1 MRYDV
6 FNGDADGLCAL
17 QQLRL
22 ASPAAARIVT
32 GTKRDVH
39 LLARVDARA
48 GDEIT
53 VLDVSVAANREA
65 LDACLAAGA
74 HVRWFDHHQAG
85 DVPQHPA
92 FESHL
97 DPHPHI
103 CTSLIVDRHL
113 GGRHRPWAIVAA
125 FGDNL
130 HGEAERLARAGGY
143 AEIEVDTLRRLGEAL
158 NYNAYGDAIE
168 DLRFPPGDLAVRM
181 RPYADPLA
189 FARDEEVLGT
199 LLRGYGDDLALA
211 HAIAPLRETAT
222 IAVYVLPAEAWARRA
237 IGAFANRL
245 AAAAPGRAPAV
256 LAGRTDGTTVVSVR
270 APLARPEGADALCG
284 GFASGGGRTGAAGID
299 RLPPAD
305 IDRFLAAFTARYER
319 T

>member
-158 NYNAYGDAIE
+158 NYNAYGETAADVLIHPR
-168 DLRFPPGDLAVRM
+168 DLYLRLR
-181 RPYADPLA
+181 RHADPFEFRASDPIVASLVQ
-189 FARDEEVLGT
+189 R
-199 LLRGYGDDLALA
+199 RRDDLAEAARVAPAVDEARLRVVDLPDAPWSRRVIGSFA
-211 HAIAPLRETAT
+211 H
-222 IAVYVLPAEAWARRA
+222 
-237 IGAFANRL
+237 RL
-245 AAAAPGRAPAV
+245 AAAEPQRAHAV
-256 LAGRTDGTTVVSVR
+256 LRARSHGSFVVSLR
-270 APLARPEGADALCG
+270 APLATPRGADRLCLRFG
-284 GFASGGGRTGAAGID
+284 GGGRAAAAGID
-299 RLPPAD
+299 ALPERRREEFIAALREAD
-305 IDRFLAAFTARYER
+305 WQT
-319 T
+319 

>member
-22 ASPAAARIVT
+22 ASPAPARIVT

-65 LDACLAAGA
+65 LGACLAAGA
-74 HVRWFDHHQAG
+74 SVRWFDHHHAG
-85 DVPQHPA
+85 DVPTHPA
-92 FESHL
+92 FEPHL
-97 DPHPHI
+97 DPDPRI

-130 HGEAERLARAGGY
+130 HGEAERLAHEHGY
-143 AEIEVDTLRRLGEAL
+143 AETEIDTLRRLGEAL
-158 NYNAYGDAIE
+158 NYNAYGDAIA
-168 DLRFPPGDLAVRM
+168 DLRFAPGALALGI

-189 FARDEEVLGT
+189 FARDEEVLDT
-199 LLRGYGDDLALA
+199 LLRGYGDDLARA
-211 HAIAPLRETAT
+211 FARAPLRAT
-222 IAVYVLPAEAWARRA
+222 SCTAVYSLPAEAWARRA

-245 AAAAPGRAPAV
+245 AADAPDRAHAV
-256 LAGRTDGTTVVSVR
+256 LAERADGSFVVSVR
-270 APLARPEGADALCG
+270 APLARPEGADELCG
-284 GFASGGGRTGAAGID
+284 GFATGGGRKGAGGID
-299 RLPPAD
+299 RLPPAE
-305 IDRFLAAFTARYER
+305 IDRFLAAFMHRYER
-319 T
+319 G